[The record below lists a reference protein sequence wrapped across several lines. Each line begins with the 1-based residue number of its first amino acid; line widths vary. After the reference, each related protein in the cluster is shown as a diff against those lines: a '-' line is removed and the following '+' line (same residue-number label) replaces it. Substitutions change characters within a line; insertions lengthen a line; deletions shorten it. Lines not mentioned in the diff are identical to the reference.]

1 MGSFRAYDKNYHL
14 NRLPP
19 GYITRREPMIIDNL
33 YNSHKGETALIIGN
47 GPSLEAI
54 PDDLLNKYA
63 SFGCNRIW
71 ERAGF
76 EPDYHVAVDGW
87 VPEENEVEY
96 YTLTSVTLLPEP
108 FKEKYPADYYFR
120 HDYHPM
126 WLMEKDLHPGYLRET
141 GIGWVGVTHAMLQIA
156 FFMGFEKFLCVG
168 LDNTG
173 TGKHFYEREPVH
185 REVDPELWDWGFAV
199 LRDCFI
205 PKLILNISDYTEVEA
220 LPRADWRNFV

>member
-1 MGSFRAYDKNYHL
+1 MTH
-14 NRLPP
+14 
-19 GYITRREPMIIDNL
+19 E
-33 YNSHKGETALIIGN
+33 GETALIIGN
-47 GPSLEAI
+47 GPSLKEI
-54 PDDLLNKYA
+54 PDELLNKYV

-71 ERAGF
+71 EREGF

-87 VPEENEVEY
+87 VPEENELDY
-96 YTLTSVTLLPEP
+96 HALTSVTLLPLD
-108 FKEKYPADYYFR
+108 FLGKWQADYYFT

-173 TGKHFYEREPVH
+173 TGKHFYERET
-185 REVDPELWDWGFAV
+185 VDRRVDADLWTWGFSV

-205 PKLILNISDYTEVEA
+205 PKVILHISDYIELDT
-220 LPRADWRNFV
+220 LPRADWRSFL